1 MWFFYKTPRKTQ
13 NQLFM
18 ARRRTKRKKRLTTAI
33 ISGSIFIGV
42 LIAFFIYKA
51 STKQTYTPGEEIQGL
66 NSELSRNL
74 PEGYPQIT
82 LKDVTIK
89 AGIEFN
95 HFAGERTIQ
104 LPEDMGSG
112 VAWGDYDN
120 DGWQDFFVT
129 NFSGSIDLSKE
140 DLAQSP
146 AHSQLYHNN
155 QDGTF
160 SEVSTVA
167 GVDLRAWAN
176 ACAWGDYNNDG
187 RLDLFVSCFGRNYLY
202 RNNGDGTFD
211 EVGKRSGI
219 SKFENF
225 WTGITWGDYNLD
237 GNLDLYVCGYV
248 DYQPSTHKSTALQYN
263 AEVPTSI
270 NPSSFKPIKNLLLRN
285 NGDGTFTD
293 VAMKS
298 SVANETGRS
307 LAAAWCDF
315 DDDGLP
321 DLYVANDVSD
331 NGLFRNN
338 GDGTFEDVS
347 YTSFVADYRG
357 AMGIGTGDWD
367 NDGDFDMFITH
378 WIAQENALYSNLMA
392 QLNTKDISANN
403 RIKFMDE
410 ADRFGLGQIALEF
423 IGFGTFFF
431 DYNNDTKLDIFI
443 ANGSTFQKRDNPKEL
458 IPMKDQLLWN
468 RGKKEGFFD
477 VSPVSG
483 AYFND
488 AYVGRGTAYADYDN
502 DGDLDVLVV
511 NNIGP
516 AKLLRNDGGNKQ
528 NWIEI
533 KLDKKGGNQFG
544 VGTKLR
550 LVTGQTEQVRQV
562 GSQGS
567 YLSQNSLI
575 QHFGLGNQTK
585 VDTLEITWPGGKK
598 QLMHQVVS
606 NQLINIIEQ

>member
-1 MWFFYKTPRKTQ
+1 
-13 NQLFM
+13 M
-18 ARRRTKRKKRLTTAI
+18 AIRRTKRKKRLTTAI
-33 ISGSIFIGV
+33 ISGSVFIGILIAIFIYNTG
-42 LIAFFIYKA
+42 
-51 STKQTYTPGEEIQGL
+51 TKQTYTPGEEIKGL
-66 NSELSRNL
+66 NSELTRNL

-82 LKDVTIK
+82 FKDVTNN

-95 HFAGERTIQ
+95 HFYGERTIQ

-120 DGWQDFFVT
+120 DGWQDFFVA
-129 NFSGSIDLSKE
+129 NFSGSVDLSKE
-140 DLAQSP
+140 ELAQSP

-160 SEVSTVA
+160 SEVSTIA

-187 RLDLFVSCFGRNYLY
+187 WLDLFVSCFGRNYMY
-202 RNNGDGTFD
+202 QNNGDGTFD
-211 EVGKRSGI
+211 EIGKRAGI

-248 DYQPSTHKSTALQYN
+248 DYQPSIHKSTALQYN

-285 NGDGTFTD
+285 NGNGTFTE
-293 VAMKS
+293 VAEKS
-298 SVANETGRS
+298 GVANASGRS
-307 LAAAWCDF
+307 LSAAWCDF
-315 DDDGLP
+315 DDDGLA

-378 WIAQENALYSNLMA
+378 WIAQENALYSNLKA
-392 QLNTKDISANN
+392 QLNTKGISVSN

-431 DYNNDTKLDIFI
+431 DYNNDTRLDIFI

-468 RGKKEGFFD
+468 RGSKEGFFN

-483 AYFND
+483 AYFTL
-488 AYVGRGTAYADYDN
+488 AHVGRGAAYADYDN

-511 NNIGP
+511 NNLGP

-528 NWIEI
+528 KWMKI
-533 KLDKKGGNQFG
+533 KLDKKRGNQFG
-544 VGTKLR
+544 IGSKIR
-550 LVTGQTEQVRQV
+550 LVAGQTVQVRQV

-575 QHFGLGNQTK
+575 QHFGLGEQSV
-585 VDTLEITWPGGKK
+585 VDTLEVIWPGGKK
-598 QLMHQVVS
+598 QTLLQLVS
-606 NQLINIIEQ
+606 NQLISVSEQ